1 MATARGFIDRYKG
14 SGKTGAFE
22 WFFQRVSGI
31 ALLILLI
38 GHFYIQHFYAPGTT
52 PDYHTVA
59 VRLSGMGWKLFDLT
73 FVVFALW
80 HGINGIFEFIDDY
93 VHSDGWRLFI
103 RALFWVL
110 GIFYLILA
118 LLTILPFSL
127 PQGGI
132 NG

>member
-14 SGKTGAFE
+14 SGKTGEFD
-22 WFFQRVSGI
+22 WFFQRVSGV
-31 ALLILLI
+31 ALLILLV
-38 GHFYIQHFYAPGTT
+38 GHFYIEHFYAPGTI
-52 PDYHTVA
+52 PNYQTVA
-59 VRLSGMGWKLFDLT
+59 SRLSGMGWKLFDLT
-73 FVVFALW
+73 FVIFALW

-93 VHSDGWRLFI
+93 VHNNGWRLFI

-110 GIFYLILA
+110 GISYLVLS